1 MPIADFNSKY
11 LTPLLEKLNR
21 EDKFCFLMGDFN
33 INLMKINSESDNSQ
47 FYKTMCSYF
56 FTPIVFQPTKVTDK
70 SKTLIDNIFFNSF
83 EFTTLSGNIT
93 HSISDHLI
101 QFVILEDFI
110 TPKPLPK
117 TNLYKRN
124 FDKVDNNKLKEDL
137 HKIDWIN
144 EILKNGNDINE
155 IFDIFYKTLSEI
167 VDRHAPLTKVTKKER
182 TLQSKPWINKEI
194 KHLMW
199 KRGKFFR
206 KYCKKL
212 KNETQKKLIHDKFKK
227 LRNSVTFSVR
237 KSKNEYFKL
246 FFDKKS

>member
-1 MPIADFNSKY
+1 
-11 LTPLLEKLNR
+11 
-21 EDKFCFLMGDFN
+21 
-33 INLMKINSESDNSQ
+33 
-47 FYKTMCSYF
+47 MCSYF
-56 FTPIVFQPTKVTDK
+56 FMPLVLRPTRVTDK

-124 FDKVDNNKLKEDL
+124 FDKVDSNKLREDL
-137 HKIDWIN
+137 RKIDWIN
-144 EILKNGNDINE
+144 EILKNSNYINE

-167 VDRHAPLTKVTKKER
+167 VDHHGPLTKVTKKER

-194 KHLMW
+194 KHVMW
-199 KRGKFFR
+199 KR
-206 KYCKKL
+206 
-212 KNETQKKLIHDKFKK
+212 D
-227 LRNSVTFSVR
+227 
-237 KSKNEYFKL
+237 KL
-246 FFDKKS
+246 F

>member
-47 FYKTMCSYF
+47 FYNTMCSYF
-56 FTPIVFQPTKVTDK
+56 FMPLVLQPTRVTDK
-70 SKTLIDNIFFNSF
+70 SKTLIDNISFNSF

-117 TNLYKRN
+117 TNLYKSN
-124 FDKVDNNKLKEDL
+124 FDKFDNIKLKEG
-137 HKIDWIN
+137 
-144 EILKNGNDINE
+144 LKQICLD
-155 IFDIFYKTLSEI
+155 
-167 VDRHAPLTKVTKKER
+167 
-182 TLQSKPWINKEI
+182 
-194 KHLMW
+194 
-199 KRGKFFR
+199 
-206 KYCKKL
+206 
-212 KNETQKKLIHDKFKK
+212 
-227 LRNSVTFSVR
+227 
-237 KSKNEYFKL
+237 
-246 FFDKKS
+246 